1 MKQLNLTSIGE
12 DSGGYPLRCIIEAE
26 HELMQ
31 SEFPNVI
38 EINHILKNQIYG
50 IIIKS
55 RRDRVYRGI
64 NSSDDLNIF

>member
-26 HELMQ
+26 HELMH

-38 EINHILKNQIYG
+38 EIKPYLKESNIWHNH
-50 IIIKS
+50 
-55 RRDRVYRGI
+55 
-64 NSSDDLNIF
+64 